1 MIYLKILRIFFKC
14 VFILALLLDTA
25 VFGVVIYLNGS
36 ISDNYKI
43 KKGDGLTFNTAVPIT
58 AEYEGLKL
66 SQTGKTEQIG
76 EEFDVKLKAFG
87 IIPFSTVNVEVVDEL
102 HVSVLGTPFGMKLY
116 TDGVLVIDITTVET
130 VSGSISPGE
139 DAGVKKGDYIL
150 SADGKQVLTNEE
162 LSAAVA
168 ASGGNRIKLVI
179 KRGGTPKTV
188 YVTPA
193 LSKETN
199 SYRIGLW
206 VRDSSAGIGTLT
218 FYSPATGIVCGLG
231 HGVCDEDTGDLL
243 ELKNGEIVSAEIVS
257 VEKGS
262 SGSPGQLKG
271 RFTYGTIGK
280 IDCNS
285 EKGVYSVLKG
295 KLGFSRLA
303 ETALKQEVRD
313 GDAQIFCTVDG
324 REPQLYSCRI
334 KKRSSAYLSATQNMT
349 VTVTDPELLK
359 LTGGIVQGMSGSP
372 ILQNGKLI
380 GAVTHVLIDDPT
392 TGYAIFAENML
403 KEAESTAGN
412 AKVRKAS

>member
-25 VFGVVIYLNGS
+25 VFGAVIYLNGS

-130 VSGSISPGE
+130 VSGIISPGE

-179 KRGGTPKTV
+179 KRGGTQKTV

-295 KLGFSRLA
+295 KLGFSRLT

-359 LTGGIVQGMSGSP
+359 LTGGIVQGM
-372 ILQNGKLI
+372 
-380 GAVTHVLIDDPT
+380 
-392 TGYAIFAENML
+392 
-403 KEAESTAGN
+403 
-412 AKVRKAS
+412 

>member
-1 MIYLKILRIFFKC
+1 MKILRIFFKC

-25 VFGVVIYLNGS
+25 VFGAVIYLNGS

-102 HVSVLGTPFGMKLY
+102 HVSILGTPFGMKLY

-150 SADGKQVLTNEE
+150 SADGRQVLTNEE

-179 KRGGTPKTV
+179 KRGGTQKTV
-188 YVTPA
+188 YVIPA

-262 SGSPGQLKG
+262 SGNPGQLKG

-295 KLGFSRLA
+295 KLGFSRLT

-313 GDAQIFCTVDG
+313 GDAQILCTVDG

>member
-25 VFGVVIYLNGS
+25 VFGAVIYLNGS

-150 SADGKQVLTNEE
+150 SADGRQVLTNEE

-179 KRGGTPKTV
+179 KRGGTQKTV

-271 RFTYGTIGK
+271 KFTYGTIGK

-295 KLGFSRLA
+295 KLGFSRLT

-313 GDAQIFCTVDG
+313 GDAQILCTVDG

>member
-1 MIYLKILRIFFKC
+1 MKILRIFFKC

-25 VFGVVIYLNGS
+25 VFGAVIYLNGS

-179 KRGGTPKTV
+179 KRGGAQKTV

-295 KLGFSRLA
+295 KLGFSRLT
-303 ETALKQEVRD
+303 ETALKQEVKD
-313 GDAQIFCTVDG
+313 GDAQILCTVDG

>member
-25 VFGVVIYLNGS
+25 VFGAVIYLNGS

-168 ASGGNRIKLVI
+168 ASGGNGIKLVI
-179 KRGGTPKTV
+179 KRGGTQKTV

-271 RFTYGTIGK
+271 KFTYGTIGK

-295 KLGFSRLA
+295 KLGFSRLT

-313 GDAQIFCTVDG
+313 GDAQILCTVDG

>member
-25 VFGVVIYLNGS
+25 VFGAVIYLNGS

-179 KRGGTPKTV
+179 KRGGTQKTV

-231 HGVCDEDTGDLL
+231 HGVCDEDTGNLL
-243 ELKNGEIVSAEIVS
+243 ELKNGELVSAEIIS

-271 RFTYGTIGK
+271 RFTYSTIGK
-280 IDCNS
+280 FDCNS

-295 KLGFSRLA
+295 KLGFSRLT

>member
-25 VFGVVIYLNGS
+25 VFGAVIYLNGS

-179 KRGGTPKTV
+179 KRGGAQKTV

-295 KLGFSRLA
+295 KLGFSRLT
-303 ETALKQEVRD
+303 ETALKQEVKD
-313 GDAQIFCTVDG
+313 GDAQILCTVDG

-412 AKVRKAS
+412 AKVRNAS

>member
-1 MIYLKILRIFFKC
+1 MKILRIFFKC

-25 VFGVVIYLNGS
+25 VFGAVIYLNGS

-179 KRGGTPKTV
+179 KRGGTQKTV

-295 KLGFSRLA
+295 KLGFSRLT

>member
-25 VFGVVIYLNGS
+25 VFGAVIYLNGS

-179 KRGGTPKTV
+179 KRGGTQKTV

-295 KLGFSRLA
+295 KLGFSRLT

-372 ILQNGKLI
+372 ILQNEKLI

-403 KEAESTAGN
+403 KEAESTAGK

>member
-25 VFGVVIYLNGS
+25 VFGAVIYLNGS

-179 KRGGTPKTV
+179 KRGGTQKTV

-231 HGVCDEDTGDLL
+231 HGVCDEDTGNLL

-295 KLGFSRLA
+295 KLGFSRLT

-313 GDAQIFCTVDG
+313 GDAQILCTVDG

>member
-25 VFGVVIYLNGS
+25 VFGAVIYLNGS

-271 RFTYGTIGK
+271 KFTYGTIGK

-295 KLGFSRLA
+295 KLGFSRLT

-313 GDAQIFCTVDG
+313 GDAQILCTVDG

-349 VTVTDPELLK
+349 VTVTDPELLNI
-359 LTGGIVQGMSGSP
+359 TGGIVQGMSGSP

-403 KEAESTAGN
+403 KEAESTAGS

>member
-25 VFGVVIYLNGS
+25 VFGAVIYLNGS

-150 SADGKQVLTNEE
+150 SADGRQVLTNEE

-179 KRGGTPKTV
+179 KRGGTQKTV

-295 KLGFSRLA
+295 KLGFSRLT

>member
-25 VFGVVIYLNGS
+25 VFGAVIYLNGS

-231 HGVCDEDTGDLL
+231 HGVCDEDTGNLL

-295 KLGFSRLA
+295 KLGFSRLT

>member
-1 MIYLKILRIFFKC
+1 MKILRIFFKC

-25 VFGVVIYLNGS
+25 VFGAVIYLNGS

-179 KRGGTPKTV
+179 KRGGTQKTV

-262 SGSPGQLKG
+262 SGNPGQLKG

-295 KLGFSRLA
+295 RLGFSRLT

-313 GDAQIFCTVDG
+313 GDAQILCTVDG

-372 ILQNGKLI
+372 ILQNEKLI

-403 KEAESTAGN
+403 KEAESTAGK

>member
-25 VFGVVIYLNGS
+25 VFGAVIYLNGS

-179 KRGGTPKTV
+179 KRGGTQKTV

-231 HGVCDEDTGDLL
+231 HGVCDEDTGNLL

-271 RFTYGTIGK
+271 RFTYSTIGK
-280 IDCNS
+280 FDCNS

-295 KLGFSRLA
+295 KLGFSRLT

>member
-1 MIYLKILRIFFKC
+1 MKILRIFFKC

-25 VFGVVIYLNGS
+25 VFGAVIYLNGS

-179 KRGGTPKTV
+179 KRGGTQKTV

-271 RFTYGTIGK
+271 KFTYGTIGK

-295 KLGFSRLA
+295 KLGFSRLT

-313 GDAQIFCTVDG
+313 GDAQILCTVDG

>member
-1 MIYLKILRIFFKC
+1 VIYLKILRIFFKC

-25 VFGVVIYLNGS
+25 VFGAVIYLNGS

-179 KRGGTPKTV
+179 KRGGTQKTV

-271 RFTYGTIGK
+271 KFTYGTIGK

-295 KLGFSRLA
+295 KLGFSRLT

-313 GDAQIFCTVDG
+313 GDAQILCTVDG

>member
-25 VFGVVIYLNGS
+25 VFGAVIYLNGS

-179 KRGGTPKTV
+179 KRGGTQKTV

-243 ELKNGEIVSAEIVS
+243 ELKNGELVSAEIIS

-271 RFTYGTIGK
+271 RFTYSTIGK

-295 KLGFSRLA
+295 KLGFSRLT

-313 GDAQIFCTVDG
+313 GDAQILCTVDG

>member
-25 VFGVVIYLNGS
+25 VFGAVIYLNGS

-139 DAGVKKGDYIL
+139 DARVKKGDYIL

-179 KRGGTPKTV
+179 KRGGTQKTV

-231 HGVCDEDTGDLL
+231 HGVCDEDTGNLL

-271 RFTYGTIGK
+271 KFTYGTIGK

-295 KLGFSRLA
+295 KLGFSRLT

-313 GDAQIFCTVDG
+313 GDAQILCTVDG

-349 VTVTDPELLK
+349 VTVTDPELLNI
-359 LTGGIVQGMSGSP
+359 TGGIVQGMSGSP

>member
-1 MIYLKILRIFFKC
+1 MIFLKILRIFFKC
-14 VFILALLLDTA
+14 VFILALLFDIA
-25 VFGVVIYLNGS
+25 VFGAVIYLNGS

-66 SQTGKTEQIG
+66 SQTDKTEQIG

-162 LSAAVA
+162 LSTAVA

-179 KRGGTPKTV
+179 KRGGTQKTV

-271 RFTYGTIGK
+271 KFTYGTIGK

-295 KLGFSRLA
+295 KLGFSRLT

-313 GDAQIFCTVDG
+313 GDAQILCTVDG

>member
-25 VFGVVIYLNGS
+25 VFGAVIYLNGS

-130 VSGSISPGE
+130 VSGIISPGE

-179 KRGGTPKTV
+179 KRGGTQKTV

-271 RFTYGTIGK
+271 KFTYGTIGK

-295 KLGFSRLA
+295 KLGFSRLT

>member
-1 MIYLKILRIFFKC
+1 MKILRIFFKC

-25 VFGVVIYLNGS
+25 VFGAVIYLNGS

-179 KRGGTPKTV
+179 KRGGTQKTV

-271 RFTYGTIGK
+271 RFTYSTIGK

-295 KLGFSRLA
+295 KLGFSRLT

-359 LTGGIVQGMSGSP
+359 LTGGSVQGMSGSP

>member
-150 SADGKQVLTNEE
+150 SADGRQVLTNEE

-179 KRGGTPKTV
+179 KRGGTQKTV

-218 FYSPATGIVCGLG
+218 FYSPATGIICGLG

-271 RFTYGTIGK
+271 RFTYSTIGK

-295 KLGFSRLA
+295 KLGFSRLT

-313 GDAQIFCTVDG
+313 GDAQILCTVDG

>member
-25 VFGVVIYLNGS
+25 VFGAVIYLNGS

-102 HVSVLGTPFGMKLY
+102 HVSILGTPFGMKLY

-150 SADGKQVLTNEE
+150 SADGRQVLTNEE

-179 KRGGTPKTV
+179 KRGGTQKTV

-295 KLGFSRLA
+295 KLGFSRLT

-313 GDAQIFCTVDG
+313 GDAQILCTVDG
-324 REPQLYSCRI
+324 REPQFYSCRI

>member
-1 MIYLKILRIFFKC
+1 MKILRIFFKC

-25 VFGVVIYLNGS
+25 VFGAVIYLNGS

-43 KKGDGLTFNTAVPIT
+43 KKGNGLTFNTAVPIT

-179 KRGGTPKTV
+179 KRGGTQKTV
-188 YVTPA
+188 YVSPA

-271 RFTYGTIGK
+271 KFTYGTIGK

-295 KLGFSRLA
+295 KLGFSRLT

-313 GDAQIFCTVDG
+313 GDAQILCTVDG

>member
-1 MIYLKILRIFFKC
+1 MKILRIFFKC

-25 VFGVVIYLNGS
+25 VFGAVIYLNGS

-179 KRGGTPKTV
+179 KRGGTQKTV

-271 RFTYGTIGK
+271 RFTYSTIGK

-295 KLGFSRLA
+295 KLGFSRLT

>member
-25 VFGVVIYLNGS
+25 VFGAVIYLNGS

-43 KKGDGLTFNTAVPIT
+43 KKGDGLTFNAAVPIT

-179 KRGGTPKTV
+179 KRGGTQKTV

-231 HGVCDEDTGDLL
+231 HGVCDEDTGNLL
-243 ELKNGEIVSAEIVS
+243 ELKNGELVSAEIIS

-271 RFTYGTIGK
+271 RFTYSTIGK
-280 IDCNS
+280 FDCNS

-295 KLGFSRLA
+295 KLGFSRLT
-303 ETALKQEVRD
+303 ETALKQEVKD
-313 GDAQIFCTVDG
+313 GEAQILCTVEG
-324 REPQLYSCRI
+324 KEPKFYSCRV

>member
-1 MIYLKILRIFFKC
+1 MKILRIFFKC

-25 VFGVVIYLNGS
+25 VFGAVIYLNGS

-179 KRGGTPKTV
+179 KRGGTQKTV

-231 HGVCDEDTGDLL
+231 HGVCDEDTGNLL

-271 RFTYGTIGK
+271 KFTYGTIGK

-295 KLGFSRLA
+295 KLGFSRLT

-313 GDAQIFCTVDG
+313 GDAQILCTVDG

-349 VTVTDPELLK
+349 VTVTDPELLNI
-359 LTGGIVQGMSGSP
+359 TGGIVQGMSGSP

>member
-25 VFGVVIYLNGS
+25 VFGAVIYLNGS

-271 RFTYGTIGK
+271 RFTYSTIGK

-295 KLGFSRLA
+295 KLGFSRLT

-313 GDAQIFCTVDG
+313 GDAQILCTVDG

>member
-25 VFGVVIYLNGS
+25 VFGAVIYLNGS

-179 KRGGTPKTV
+179 KRGGTQKTV

-295 KLGFSRLA
+295 KLGFSRLT

-412 AKVRKAS
+412 AKVRTAS

>member
-25 VFGVVIYLNGS
+25 VFGAVIYLNGS

-179 KRGGTPKTV
+179 ERGGTQKTV

-295 KLGFSRLA
+295 KLGFSRLT

-313 GDAQIFCTVDG
+313 GDAQILCTVDG

-349 VTVTDPELLK
+349 VTVTDPELLNI
-359 LTGGIVQGMSGSP
+359 TGGIVQGMSGSP

>member
-25 VFGVVIYLNGS
+25 VFGAVIYLNGS

-130 VSGSISPGE
+130 VSGIISPGE

-179 KRGGTPKTV
+179 KRGGTQKTV

-295 KLGFSRLA
+295 KLGFSRLT

>member
-150 SADGKQVLTNEE
+150 SADGRQVLTNEE

-179 KRGGTPKTV
+179 KRGGTQKTV

-295 KLGFSRLA
+295 KLGFSRLT

-313 GDAQIFCTVDG
+313 GDAQILCTVDG

>member
-25 VFGVVIYLNGS
+25 VFGAVIYLNGS

-130 VSGSISPGE
+130 VSGIISPGE

-179 KRGGTPKTV
+179 KRGGTQKTV

-271 RFTYGTIGK
+271 RFTYSTIGK
-280 IDCNS
+280 FDCNS

-295 KLGFSRLA
+295 KLGFSRLT

-349 VTVTDPELLK
+349 VTVTDPELLNI
-359 LTGGIVQGMSGSP
+359 TGGIVQGMSGSP

>member
-25 VFGVVIYLNGS
+25 VFGAVIYLNGS

-179 KRGGTPKTV
+179 KRGGAQKTV

-295 KLGFSRLA
+295 KLGFSRLT
-303 ETALKQEVRD
+303 ETALKQEVKD
-313 GDAQIFCTVDG
+313 GDAQILCTVDG

>member
-1 MIYLKILRIFFKC
+1 MKILRIFFKC

-25 VFGVVIYLNGS
+25 VFGAVIYLNGS

-179 KRGGTPKTV
+179 KRGGTQKTV

-231 HGVCDEDTGDLL
+231 HGVCDEDTGNLL

-295 KLGFSRLA
+295 KLGFSRLT

-313 GDAQIFCTVDG
+313 GDAQILCTVDG

-349 VTVTDPELLK
+349 VTVTDPELLNI
-359 LTGGIVQGMSGSP
+359 TGGIVQGMSGSP